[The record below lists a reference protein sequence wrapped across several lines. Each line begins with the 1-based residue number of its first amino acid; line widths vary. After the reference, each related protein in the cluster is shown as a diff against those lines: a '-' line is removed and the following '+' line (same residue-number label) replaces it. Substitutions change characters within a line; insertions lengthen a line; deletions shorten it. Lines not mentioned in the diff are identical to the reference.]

1 MGREYRSAQKEN
13 QSVSQSASA
22 EMSQVVKKLAFPSE
36 PGESAKSCIRRVAKD
51 TKLGFGVIKRIWY
64 KERKIIPTE
73 LSDFLRE
80 AVKRQEHDI
89 DQRIAALRER
99 QARYYALTHHSM
111 DQEFYRVRAAETE
124 RGFSD
129 DKRDDLSISQEA
141 GAKD

>member
-1 MGREYRSAQKEN
+1 MGRENRSVQKEN
-13 QSVSQSASA
+13 LSVSQPAIV
-22 EMSQVVKKLAFPSE
+22 EMSQAVRKLAFPGE

-80 AVKRQEHDI
+80 AVKKQEQDI

-111 DQEFYRVRAAETE
+111 DTEFYRARTAEGEPGDTAN
-124 RGFSD
+124 GS
-129 DKRDDLSISQEA
+129 
-141 GAKD
+141 